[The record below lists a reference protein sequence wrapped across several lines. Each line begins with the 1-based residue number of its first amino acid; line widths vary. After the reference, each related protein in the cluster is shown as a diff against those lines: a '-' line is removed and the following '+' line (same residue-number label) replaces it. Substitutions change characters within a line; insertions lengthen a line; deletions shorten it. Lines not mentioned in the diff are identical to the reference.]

1 MAANLEQDKLKFE
14 FPPRLKQ
21 ISLALIAVGLILTVA
36 QVFVPWHGHGEH
48 VPGHNPRLFLSILM
62 AVLVFL
68 PLAVGGIYF
77 TALHHAS
84 GAAWSVTVRR
94 IAESYFWFLPVILL
108 ALIAVFFGLGDAYH
122 HWVGK
127 AGEDKLIEWK
137 APYLDQTFFIVRNL
151 VIVGL
156 WIFFGLLFWKKSIAQ
171 DNDGQVSHT
180 KSMIKWSTGFLV
192 LFGLTFSISSWDLT
206 MSLEPHWFSTMWAVY
221 IFAGLALTTFASLIL
236 WVNYLKGRGLLGDAV
251 NENHIHDLG
260 KYLWGHTIFWAYI
273 GICQYLLIWY
283 AHIPEETYF
292 YNNRL
297 FTDEM
302 GFNAWSW
309 VSLGLLVLRFF
320 IPFFALLKRENK
332 RNIKFLSVIAWIVIL
347 GQIVDMYWV
356 AYPSLDVVG
365 DTAHFVMFS
374 WHELGPLLVL
384 GGAFIFV
391 VGSALSRANLVPVKD
406 PKLEECLHMHH

>member
-14 FPPRLKQ
+14 FPSRLKQ
-21 ISLALIAVGLILTVA
+21 ISLAMIAVGLVLTIV

-48 VPGHNPRLFLSILM
+48 VPGHNPRLYTSILL

-77 TALHHAS
+77 SALHHAS

-94 IAESYFWFLPVILL
+94 IAESYFWFLPIVLL

-127 AGEDKLIEWK
+127 AETDHLIHWK
-137 APYLDQTFFIVRNL
+137 APYLNEPFFIGRNL
-151 VIVGL
+151 IILAL
-156 WIFFGLLFWKKSIAQ
+156 WILFGWLFWKKSVTQ
-171 DNDGQVSHT
+171 DEDGKVSHT
-180 KSMIKWSTGFLV
+180 KTLIKLSAGFLIV
-192 LFGLTFSISSWDLT
+192 FGLTFSISSWDLS

-221 IFAGLALTTFASLIL
+221 IFAGLALTVFASLIL
-236 WVNYLKGRGLLGDAV
+236 WVNYLKGQGLLGDAV

-297 FTDEM
+297 FNDDM
-302 GFNAWSW
+302 SFNAWSW
-309 VSLGLLVLRFF
+309 VSLALLVVRFG

-332 RNIKFLSVIAWIVIL
+332 RNLKFLSAIAWLVIA
-347 GQIVDMYWV
+347 GQILDMYWV
-356 AYPSLDVVG
+356 AYPALDVSG
-365 DTAHFVMFS
+365 STAHFVMFS
-374 WHELGPLLVL
+374 WQELGPLLAL
-384 GGAFIFV
+384 GGAFIFI
-391 VGSALSRANLVPVKD
+391 VGSALSKVNLVPVKD